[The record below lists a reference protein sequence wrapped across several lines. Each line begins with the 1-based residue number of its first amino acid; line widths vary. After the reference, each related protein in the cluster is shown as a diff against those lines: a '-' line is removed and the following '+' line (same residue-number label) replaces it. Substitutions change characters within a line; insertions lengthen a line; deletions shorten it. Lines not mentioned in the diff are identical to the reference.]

1 MTKKIASVCGHAF
14 GKCMKFYLFSM
25 LPAVWF
31 WFPILCIA
39 GFFDKRGK
47 YFGKVFV
54 EHWDGQKWGLSAVE
68 WWQYLLMRLWGYCG
82 DADADV
88 RFYDYRHVPRKNITF
103 TL

>member
-1 MTKKIASVCGHAF
+1 MIKKIASTCGYAF
-14 GKCMKFYLFSM
+14 AKCMKFYLFSM

-47 YFGKVFV
+47 YFGKIFV
-54 EHWDGQKWGLSAVE
+54 EFWDGQKWGLSAVE
-68 WWQYLLMRLWGYCG
+68 WWQYLLMRLLGYCG
-82 DADADV
+82 SSTADT

-103 TL
+103 TR

>member
-1 MTKKIASVCGHAF
+1 MISKVASVCGHAF
-14 GKCMKFYLFSM
+14 GRCAKFYLFSM
-25 LPAVWF
+25 LPVVWL

-39 GFFDKRGK
+39 GLFDERGK

-54 EHWDGQKWGLSAVE
+54 EHWDGQKWGLSAVK

-82 DADADV
+82 DANADV

-103 TL
+103 TH